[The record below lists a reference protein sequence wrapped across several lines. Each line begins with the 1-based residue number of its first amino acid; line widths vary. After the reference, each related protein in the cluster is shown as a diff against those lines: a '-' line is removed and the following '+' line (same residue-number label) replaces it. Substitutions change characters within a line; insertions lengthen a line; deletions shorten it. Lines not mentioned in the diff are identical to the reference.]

1 MSLQRYIVTY
11 DLYTHVLAP
20 PLLLPLPL
28 CPLHKFLETLD
39 EGQESAYALGK
50 NEIKRKKSRM
60 RGEAK
65 EKIRKELR
73 DSDNNQKLV

>member
-20 PLLLPLPL
+20 PSSSPPP

-39 EGQESAYALGK
+39 DGQKSAYALGK